1 MTWFAVDIG
10 GTKIRLSVFGHDF
23 EPARS
28 AVVATAALR
37 RGTPAFARDL
47 VGLLRAHR
55 AQDHE
60 AIGLVLN
67 GVLREGH
74 VEYSSL
80 MGGRVDFPLR
90 DYLQEQLRVP
100 VYVDDDI
107 HAMGLAEYEFGLGHG
122 RHRLAMLN
130 LGTGIGVAYVEDG
143 RVLRGEFAAG
153 LLSEQLVW
161 VDQLGGWRSLDRTV
175 CGRGLREMYG
185 ELGGV
190 PVEAVTVLRRFTE
203 GDEVAAAVMEAFSN
217 TLVWTLQLVSRVYH
231 PQVITLNGSVARVW
245 PLIGDQVEAGYRAQL
260 EDAFQAVVLEQSGL
274 TFPAER
280 GVLLQARPGTRP
292 LG

>member
-10 GTKIRLSVFGHDF
+10 GTKIRLTVFGQDL
-23 EPARS
+23 EPVRS
-28 AVVATAALR
+28 TVVATAALR
-37 RGTPAFARDL
+37 RGTPAFAGDL

-60 AIGLVLN
+60 GIGLVLN
-67 GVLREGH
+67 GVLRGGH

-80 MGGRVDFPLR
+80 MGGKVDFPLR
-90 DYLQEQLRVP
+90 DYLEQQLQLP
-100 VYVDDDI
+100 VHVDDDI
-107 HAMGLAEYEFGLGHG
+107 HAMGLAEYEFGLGAG

-161 VDQLGGWRSLDRTV
+161 VEQLGGWRSLDRTV

-185 ELGGV
+185 ELSGT

-203 GDEVAAAVMEAFSN
+203 DDPVAVRVMTAFSD
-217 TLVWTLQLVSRVYH
+217 TLVWTLQLISRMYH
-231 PQVITLNGSVARVW
+231 PHVITLNGSVARAW
-245 PLIGDQVEAGYRAQL
+245 ALIGDQVEARYRRDL
-260 EDAFQAVVLEQSGL
+260 EDAFRAVLRRSGL

-280 GVLLQARPGTRP
+280 GVLLQARPDARP